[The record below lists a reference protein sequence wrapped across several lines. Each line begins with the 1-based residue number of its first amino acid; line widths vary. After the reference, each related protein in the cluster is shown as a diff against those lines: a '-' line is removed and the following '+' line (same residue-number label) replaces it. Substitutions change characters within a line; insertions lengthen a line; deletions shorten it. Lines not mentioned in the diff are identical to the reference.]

1 MRNSR
6 KDTLLLAAGL
16 LGAFGAGLAAG
27 RTLAKAAAPGTTRDG
42 LPRASVLDTLAL
54 GLEVFAPLVAQ
65 GVIIRRPPMVA
76 LADRLDLDRRAV
88 RRMQKLRDKYGRGPL
103 MLPLP
108 IRRQA
113 VVLAPE
119 HVRRVLSES
128 PEPFSAASTEKR
140 AALSHF
146 EPKGVLVSTGP
157 ERAERRRF
165 NEAALDTAHPMHR
178 MAASF
183 LPVVNEEAARMLEAA
198 RARGTLDWQIYSEGW
213 YRLVRRVVLGNGAAE
228 DHELQALIV
237 RLRGAANWAGFHP
250 LMKSRRQRFLARIQ
264 FYLDR
269 AEPGSLAG
277 FMAAIPRTGN
287 TEPRQ
292 QVPQWLFAFDAAVI
306 GSFRALALLASHP
319 EQARRAREEIA
330 GQTPGQTL
338 PFLRACMLE
347 ALRLWPT
354 TPMVLRQSTADTR
367 WEDENMR
374 GSMPAGTG
382 ILIHAPFFHRDDA
395 RLSYA
400 DRFTPQLWLD
410 GAAEQDGPLIPFSD
424 GPVTCPGRNLVLMLG
439 SAMLAALLDGRM
451 PALPPEQ
458 LLDPARL
465 PGTLD
470 NYTLRFDIA
479 Q

>member
-6 KDTLLLAAGL
+6 KDTLLLAAGV

-27 RTLAKAAAPGTTRDG
+27 RAIARSAGSGTTKDG
-42 LPRASVLDTLAL
+42 LPRASLVDTLAL

-108 IRRQA
+108 IRKQA
-113 VVLAPE
+113 VVLSPE
-119 HVRRVLSES
+119 HVQRILSES
-128 PEPFSAASTEKR
+128 PAPFSAASTEKR
-140 AALSHF
+140 AALAHF
-146 EPKGVLVSTGP
+146 EPKGVLVSTGA

-165 NEAALDTAHPMHR
+165 NEAALDTGNPMHR

-183 LPVVNEEAARMLEAA
+183 LPAVAEEAARMLEAA

-213 YRLVRRVVLGNGAAE
+213 YRLVRRVVLGDSAAE
-228 DHELQALIV
+228 DHALQALLN

-250 LMKSRRQRFLARIQ
+250 TMRATRERFLARIQ
-264 FYLDR
+264 MYLDR

-277 FMAAIPRTGN
+277 FMAAIPRSGS

-319 EQARRAREEIA
+319 EHARLAREEIA
-330 GQTPGQTL
+330 DQAKGQSL

-354 TPMVLRQSTADTR
+354 TPMVLRQSTTETR
-367 WEDENMR
+367 WEN

-382 ILIHAPFFHRDDA
+382 ILIHAPFFHRDDG
-395 RLSYA
+395 RLPHA
-400 DRFTPQLWLD
+400 DRFMPELWLD
-410 GAAEQDGPLIPFSD
+410 AKTVQDGPLIPFSD
-424 GPVTCPGRNLVLMLG
+424 GPVTCPGRNLVLMLS
-439 SAMLAALLDGRM
+439 SAMLAAMLDGRTL
-451 PALPPEQ
+451 ALPPER
-458 LLDPARL
+458 LLEPGRL

-470 NYTLRFDIA
+470 NYTLRFSV
-479 Q
+479 